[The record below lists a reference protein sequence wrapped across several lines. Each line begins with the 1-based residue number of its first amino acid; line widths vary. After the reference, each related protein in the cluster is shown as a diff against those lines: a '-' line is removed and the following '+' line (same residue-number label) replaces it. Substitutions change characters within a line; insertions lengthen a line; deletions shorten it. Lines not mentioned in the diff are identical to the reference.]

1 MAEEEKKADDQ
12 LIIPDV
18 LPLLPV
24 RDVVIFPF
32 MIVPLF
38 VGRERSIN
46 AVDAALTKDRLI
58 FAATQM
64 DITKEAPD
72 PEDL

>member
-1 MAEEEKKADDQ
+1 MIEDDDEIRDALDIDEEQ
-12 LIIPDV
+12 LVIPDT

-38 VGRERSIN
+38 VGRDRSIN

-58 FAATQM
+58 FAATQKDAM
-64 DITKEAPD
+64 
-72 PEDL
+72 